1 MQSQGRVIAATIIVV
16 MGATTVAA
24 TIPPTKA
31 PVVRAERTIIGPPM
45 GSDLVKLISPTT
57 SSTTVVPTTTTV
69 PPVTIEP
76 TTEVPAPPPVPVVKA
91 PPPVTAPAPK
101 PVAPVVVPPPPVAPK
116 PVPVDTSG
124 NLSAV
129 VDYALAQLG
138 DPYLWA
144 GNGPDMWDCSGLMVA
159 AYRQIGITIPRTTW
173 GQAVTG
179 YGVSLSNVLP
189 GDLII
194 FNADQSHVGMA
205 INPFE
210 VVHAPTTGDVVKIT
224 PIKYMGVVSTIRRI
238 VG

>member
-69 PPVTIEP
+69 PPITIQP

-91 PPPVTAPAPK
+91 PPPVAAPE
-101 PVAPVVVPPPPVAPK
+101 PVAPVVVPAPPVAPE

-124 NLSAV
+124 TLSAV
-129 VDYALAQLG
+129 VSFALAQVG

-144 GNGPDMWDCSGLMVA
+144 GNGPDQWDCSGLMVA
-159 AYRQIGITIPRTTW
+159 AYRQIGITIPRTTYT
-173 GQAVTG
+173 QANIG
-179 YGVSLSNVLP
+179 YGVGIGNVLP
-189 GDLII
+189 GDLVI
-194 FNADQSHVGMA
+194 FGATQGHVGLA
-205 INPFE
+205 INPWE
-210 VVHAPTTGDVVKIT
+210 VVHAPQAGDVVKVT

>member
-1 MQSQGRVIAATIIVV
+1 MQGSGRAIAATIIVV

-24 TIPPTKA
+24 TIPHGKA
-31 PVVRAERTIIGPPM
+31 PVVRAERTVIGPPM
-45 GSDLVKLISPTT
+45 GSDLLKLMTATT

-76 TTEVPAPPPVPVVKA
+76 TTELPPPPPVPVVKA
-91 PPPVTAPAPK
+91 PPPVAAPEPAPE
-101 PVAPVVVPPPPVAPK
+101 PVAPVAPPVAPK
-116 PVPVDTSG
+116 PVPVDTSDS
-124 NLSAV
+124 LSAV
-129 VDYALAQLG
+129 VDFALAQLG

-144 GNGPDMWDCSGLMVA
+144 GNGPDQWDCSGLMVA

-179 YGVSLSNVLP
+179 YGVSLANVLP

-194 FNADQSHVGMA
+194 FNSDQSHVGMA
-205 INPFE
+205 INAHE
-210 VVHAPTTGDVVKIT
+210 VVHAPQAGDVVKVT
-224 PIKYMGVVSTIRRI
+224 AIKYMGVVSTIRRI